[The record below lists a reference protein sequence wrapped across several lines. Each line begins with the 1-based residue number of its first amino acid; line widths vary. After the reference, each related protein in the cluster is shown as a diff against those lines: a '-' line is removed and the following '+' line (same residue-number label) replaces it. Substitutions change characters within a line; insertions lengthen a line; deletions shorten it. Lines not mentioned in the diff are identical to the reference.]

1 MAQKEGKD
9 VALEL
14 GITVG
19 APTVVLWTLTDRI
32 GAAPALVL
40 ALAFPLVWIVV
51 GIVRNRKLDKLA
63 LLALVGIGITGGVGL
78 LQLDARWVAL
88 KELLIPGMFAAI
100 FLGSAAIGS
109 PAIGGVIG
117 ELLDRDA
124 TDAALA
130 AKGTRPAWDGAIR
143 RCTVEVGLVML
154 ASGVANAA
162 LAWWMLDAAPGTPE
176 FNTDLGRLNTVG
188 FLCVNLPTIALA
200 ILPMQRLLTRLEG
213 FTGRPLEELMPAA
226 AKS

>member
-1 MAQKEGKD
+1 MAQKEGKNI
-9 VALEL
+9 ALEL

-19 APTVVLWTLTDRI
+19 APTAVLWGLTDRL

-40 ALAFPLVWIVV
+40 ALAFPLVWIVI

-100 FLGSAAIGS
+100 FIGSAAVGS

-130 AKGTRPAWDGAIR
+130 AKGARPAWDAAIR
-143 RCTVEVGLVML
+143 VCTVQLGGVML
-154 ASGVANAA
+154 VAGVASAL
-162 LAWWMLDAAPGTPE
+162 LAWWMLDAAPGSPE
-176 FNTDLGRLNTVG
+176 FNADLGRLNTVG
-188 FLCVNLPTIALA
+188 FVCINLPTIGLS
-200 ILPMQRLLTRLEG
+200 ILPLQRLLGRLEG
-213 FTGRPLEELMPAA
+213 LTGRPLEELMPAA
-226 AKS
+226 AKT